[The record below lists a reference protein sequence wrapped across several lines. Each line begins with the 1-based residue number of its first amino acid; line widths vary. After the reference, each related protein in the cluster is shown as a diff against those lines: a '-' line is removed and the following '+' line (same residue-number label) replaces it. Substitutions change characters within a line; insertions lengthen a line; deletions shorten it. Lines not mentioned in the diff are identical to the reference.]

1 VTFSS
6 LPSLT
11 VPTTWIPGGPHRT
24 LMLLERNQLQRI
36 NVVLKLTRQQRGQF
50 YSTDGQFYCVNARAF
65 GIFRQEKKRP
75 FTRTS
80 RLHELNAVRFSARG
94 YCKFYGPNFT
104 TFPGLET
111 FGMLALILSREQRIE
126 TLQVLLPNKASN
138 SLASEKKDL

>member
-1 VTFSS
+1 
-6 LPSLT
+6 
-11 VPTTWIPGGPHRT
+11 
-24 LMLLERNQLQRI
+24 M
-36 NVVLKLTRQQRGQF
+36 LKLTRQQRGQF
-50 YSTDGQFYCVNARAF
+50 YSTDGQFYRINARAF
-65 GIFRQEKKRP
+65 GVFRQEEKRP

-80 RLHELNAVRFSARG
+80 RLRELNAVRFSARG
-94 YCKFYGPNFT
+94 YCKFYGTNFT